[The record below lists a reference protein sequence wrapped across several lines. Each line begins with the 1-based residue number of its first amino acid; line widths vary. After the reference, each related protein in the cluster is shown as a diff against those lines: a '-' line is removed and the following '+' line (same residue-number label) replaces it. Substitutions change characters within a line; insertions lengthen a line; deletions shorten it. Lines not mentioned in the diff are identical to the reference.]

1 MVLSYL
7 VVSRRN
13 LRNNMGF
20 IFLKKRTC
28 SEFRQPYKS
37 YLKPQYYNCKR
48 DLVTMGVYSRCKC
61 VYLLQEE
68 KGYHNVRII
77 QMYVKK
83 NIVYKKENFE
93 QNRQITHTM
102 AIYFSW
108 NALYLSLQRG
118 NVSSLFSLSLTF
130 LYFPIFFSWRKSQKS
145 QNDINEFDSA
155 CVSTALNNTNLMHRK
170 TYI

>member
-1 MVLSYL
+1 MILSYL

-61 VYLLQEE
+61 VYLPQEE

-83 NIVYKKENFE
+83 NIVLKKENFE
-93 QNRQITHTM
+93 QNRQITYTM
-102 AIYFSW
+102 AIYFPW

-118 NVSSLFSLSLTF
+118 NVSSLFSISHLSL
-130 LYFPIFFSWRKSQKS
+130 FSNLLLMTQIPKVPKRYKWIR
-145 QNDINEFDSA
+145 FGM
-155 CVSTALNNTNLMHRK
+155 CVNSFKITR
-170 TYI
+170 I

>member
-1 MVLSYL
+1 
-7 VVSRRN
+7 
-13 LRNNMGF
+13 
-20 IFLKKRTC
+20 
-28 SEFRQPYKS
+28 
-37 YLKPQYYNCKR
+37 
-48 DLVTMGVYSRCKC
+48 MGVYSRCKC

-83 NIVYKKENFE
+83 NIVLKKENFE
-93 QNRQITHTM
+93 QNRQITYTM
-102 AIYFSW
+102 AIYFPW

-155 CVSTALNNTNLMHRK
+155 CVSTALK
-170 TYI
+170 